1 MALSCLECEMRG
13 FNMKVAYIVCFGV
26 ILFCLAI
33 VPSQESFS
41 MRDVRTTV
49 NRFKKKFRREKK
61 YYEKNINSAI
71 SQFRRRYL

>member
-13 FNMKVAYIVCFGV
+13 FNMIVAYIVCFGV

-49 NRFKKKFRREKK
+49 NRFKKK
-61 YYEKNINSAI
+61 N
-71 SQFRRRYL
+71 